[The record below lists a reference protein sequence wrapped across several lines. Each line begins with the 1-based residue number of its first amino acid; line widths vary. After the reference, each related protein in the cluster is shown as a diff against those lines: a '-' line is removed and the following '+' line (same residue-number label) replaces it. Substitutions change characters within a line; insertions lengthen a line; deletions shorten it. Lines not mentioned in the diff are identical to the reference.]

1 MGSVIK
7 QCYDEQEESSD
18 EEDEVSPIFGITTA
32 VNLTNDQNNQS
43 VKQIKELLF
52 NKAESSGKDDMVK
65 LLHDSLQGDQHA
77 GLLINERYV
86 NIPAQISSPLFESL
100 YSEIMKASEN
110 SAQFNFTS
118 FILISKFYKKEDK
131 QGKAI
136 EEIYSNPE
144 EESFLQHALGFFD
157 YTVKNEADTGFD
169 GSWEEDDS
177 QLIPFRRVMF
187 FNSNVVSDLIAELK
201 SMFT

>member
-32 VNLTNDQNNQS
+32 INLTNDQNNQS
-43 VKQIKELLF
+43 VKQIKEMLL
-52 NKAESSGKDDMVK
+52 NKAESSGKDDMIK
-65 LLHDSLQGDQHA
+65 LLHDSLQGDQAA

-86 NIPAQISSPLFESL
+86 NIPAQIANPLFENL
-100 YSEIMKASEN
+100 YSEIMKASEK
-110 SAQFNFTS
+110 SSQFNFTS

-131 QGKAI
+131 QGKLI
-136 EEIYSNPE
+136 EEVYSNPE
-144 EESFLQHALGFFD
+144 EETFLQHALGFFD

-169 GSWEEDDS
+169 GSWDEDDS

-187 FNSNVVSDLIAELK
+187 FNSNVVSNLITELK
-201 SMFT
+201 NMFT